1 MSRRTKD
8 ETRVVRAGRH
18 PEEYH
23 GIVNPPVYHAS
34 TVISP
39 NLADWEQKDKDY
51 AADKPGVYYGR
62 HGTPSIAAFE
72 EAIAELE
79 GGYRAMVYPSGLAAC
94 ACALIS
100 YVGAG
105 DHLLISD
112 SAYGPMRRA
121 GWRLLAR
128 FGVEVQFY
136 DPLIGE
142 GIAALMRPN
151 TAAVVV
157 EAPGS
162 LTFEMQ
168 DIPAIAAVAHQQR
181 AIVIMDNTWATP
193 LYFKPFEHGVDVCI
207 QAATKYIVG
216 HSDAMLG
223 VVTSTQ
229 DAWPKLRATHVDLGQ
244 TAGPDDVY
252 LAQRGLRTMATR
264 LKQHEQSGLALA
276 QWFSQRPEVE
286 RVLHPAMPDDPG
298 YTLWKRDFLGASGL
312 FSVVLK
318 PVDRRAFAAFIDG
331 LELYGI
337 GASWGGYESLI
348 MPFNPAPIR
357 KVTRWPHAGPAFRIH
372 AGLEHIDDL
381 IADLEAGF
389 ARLNRA

>member
-1 MSRRTKD
+1 MSRNRKD
-8 ETRVVRAGRH
+8 QTRVVHAGRH
-18 PEEYH
+18 PEEFH
-23 GIVNPPVYHAS
+23 GVVNPPVYHAS
-34 TVISP
+34 TVLSP
-39 NLADWEQKDKDY
+39 TLADWEQKDRDY

-62 HGTPSIAAFE
+62 HGTPTLAALE

-79 GGYRAMVYPSGLAAC
+79 GGYRAMIYPSGLAAC

-100 YVGAG
+100 YVKAG
-105 DHLLISD
+105 DHVLISD
-112 SAYGPMRRA
+112 SAYGPMRRV
-121 GWRLLAR
+121 GWRLLSR

-136 DPLIGE
+136 DPLAGA
-142 GIAALMRPN
+142 GIEALMRSN

-168 DIPAIAAVAHQQR
+168 DIPAIAEVAHQR
-181 AIVIMDNTWATP
+181 GAVVLMDNTWATP
-193 LYFKPFEHGVDVCI
+193 LYFKAFSHGVDVSI
-207 QAATKYIVG
+207 HAATKYIVG
-216 HSDAMLG
+216 HSDAMVG
-223 VVTSTQ
+223 VVTATK
-229 DAWPKLRATHVDLGQ
+229 DAWPKLKETHVDLGQ

-252 LAQRGLRTMATR
+252 LAQRGLRSMATR
-264 LKQHEQSGLALA
+264 LAQHWQSGLALA
-276 QWFSQRPEVE
+276 EWFSRRPEVE
-286 RVLHPAMPDDPG
+286 KVLHPAMPDDPG
-298 YTLWKRDFLGASGL
+298 YAIWKRDFLGASGL

-318 PVDRRAFAAFIDG
+318 PVERRAFAAFIDG

-348 MPFNPAPIR
+348 MPFNPSPIR
-357 KVTRWPHAGPAFRIH
+357 KVRRWPYAGPAFRIH

-389 ARLNRA
+389 ARLN